1 MSEVAFSSRSFCVIS
16 GASGGVVAPGG
27 APLGIN
33 AKLRATSPMARRVE
47 RFALQS
53 AARDIL
59 PGSRTALCLRCRIA
73 GVGAVEVWKSDKHG
87 TAHYGG
93 LQTCGSV
100 WSCPVCAA
108 KITERRRVEV
118 QKAISMHRAQGG
130 EVLLLTLTTPH
141 ARGDDLAHLL
151 EMQSKA
157 LQSFFRD
164 RSVRAALSPYG
175 GGAARIRAFEVT
187 HGRKGTNNG
196 WHPHY
201 HFLQFVGVKLDAAQ
215 LLDLRLRLHARWQFY
230 CLRAGLGSPS
240 FEHGLDVQDGSK
252 ADRYVSKWGLEDEM
266 TRGHTKKG
274 RAGGE
279 TPFDLLRAFLAD
291 PGDKQAA
298 ALFQEFSRCFKGRRQ
313 LSWSNGLK
321 ARFDLVDKADEEIAS
336 EVQEDAHLL
345 GLVTA
350 DQWRDVLKVKARA
363 TVLELASAGGW
374 HAVSRFLWFIEG
386 AHAGVQFDDSMLAEA
401 RALILDS

>member
-1 MSEVAFSSRSFCVIS
+1 MSEVAFSPRSFSLIS
-16 GASGGVVAPGG
+16 GTAGGVGAPGG
-27 APLGIN
+27 APLGTN
-33 AKLRATSPMARRVE
+33 AKLRAASPMARRVE

-141 ARGDDLAHLL
+141 ARGDDLAQLL

-157 LQSFFRD
+157 LQSFIRH
-164 RSVRAALSPYG
+164 RAVKTVLAEMGELG
-175 GGAARIRAFEVT
+175 RIRAFEVT

-196 WHPHY
+196 WHPHF
-201 HFLQFVGVKLDAAQ
+201 HFLMFTAVSADAAQ
-215 LLDLRLRLHARWQFY
+215 LMTWRIRLHAIWDSCCQRS
-230 CLRAGLGSPS
+230 GLGSPS
-240 FEHGLDVQDGSK
+240 FEHGLDLQDGSK

-401 RALILDS
+401 CSLILDS